1 VIRKGDVQWWVLEA
15 KKHPESAPEII
26 EALAQRLVELDA
38 ETERLRDEIIR
49 LQRSAPAA
57 ADSAEMS
64 ALRQKVANL
73 QTVVDNISEGQDP
86 TQLSI
91 FFFSHHLQSARV
103 PLSHVRRLMEN
114 EQEALSRQAVF
125 GLRCMV
131 PARLQDEVLLLTGQG
146 RGLKMQPSDV
156 PSLAEGGEW
165 PAAGTRVLGD
175 DEQLALAVGIADPP
189 RFWTVVTRRG
199 YVRQVIHITIDRKGN
214 QGALLVES
222 PFHNDAPVALV
233 DGDRGDLMVITRW
246 GKWTRFPHRAI
257 ESQGSVA
264 LELEPDDEVVAA
276 LAVESDTEILVATAA
291 GYAMRRDTARLEART
306 RPGGAGKSLIQAFD
320 VLGAFPYEPDGGLL
334 YLSYSGKLT
343 FVAAKDVSRHERYGK
358 GTQVCDLTRD
368 PAVALAF
375 VPQPF

>member
-1 VIRKGDVQWWVLEA
+1 MIRKGDVQWWVLEA

-26 EALAQRLVELDA
+26 KELAQRLVELDA

-57 ADSAEMS
+57 ADGAEVG
-64 ALRQKVANL
+64 ALRQKVATL
-73 QTVVDNISEGQDP
+73 QTVVDTISEGQDP
-86 TQLSI
+86 TQLSVL
-91 FFFSHHLQSARV
+91 FFSHNLQSARA
-103 PLSHVRRLMEN
+103 PLSQVRRLMEK
-114 EQEALSRQAVF
+114 EQETLDRRAVF
-125 GLRCMV
+125 GLCRMV
-131 PARLQDEVLLLTGQG
+131 LARPQDELLLLTSQG
-146 RGLKMQPSDV
+146 RGLRMRPSDV
-156 PSLAEGGEW
+156 PLLAEGGEW
-165 PAAGTRVLGD
+165 PATETQTLGD
-175 DEQLALAVGIADPP
+175 GEQLALAVDAAGPP

-199 YVRQVIHITIDRKGN
+199 YVRQLIHIYFDRKGG
-214 QGALLVES
+214 QGASLVES

-233 DGDRGDLMVITRW
+233 DGDRGDLMVFTRW

-257 ESQGSVA
+257 DSQGSVA

-276 LAVESDTEILVATAA
+276 LSVVSDAEVLVATAA

-306 RPGGAGKSLIQAFD
+306 RPGTAGKTLIQAFD

-368 PAVALAF
+368 PAVALAL

>member
-26 EALAQRLVELDA
+26 KELAQRLVELDA
-38 ETERLRDEIIR
+38 ETERLRDEMIR

-57 ADSAEMS
+57 TDSAELS
-64 ALRQKVANL
+64 ALRQKVTDL

-86 TQLSI
+86 MQLSI

-103 PLSHVRRLMEN
+103 PLSHVRRLMEK
-114 EQEALSRQAVF
+114 EQEALNRQAVF

-131 PARLQDEVLLLTGQG
+131 PARLQDELLLLTSQG

-165 PAAGTRVLGD
+165 PVTETQTLGD
-175 DEQLALAVGIADPP
+175 DEQLAVAVGVVDPP
-189 RFWTVVTRRG
+189 RFWTVITRHG
-199 YVRQVIHITIDRKGN
+199 YVRQLIHIYFDRKEA
-214 QGALLVES
+214 QGEPLVES

-233 DGDRGDLMVITRW
+233 DGDRGDLMVFTRW

-257 ESQGSVA
+257 DSQGSVA
-264 LELEPDDEVVAA
+264 LDLEPDDEVVAA
-276 LAVESDTEILVATAA
+276 LSVESDTEILVATAA
-291 GYAMRRDTARLEART
+291 GYAMRRDTARLDART

-320 VLGAFPYEPDGGLL
+320 VLGVFLYEPDGGLL

-343 FVAAKDVSRHERYGK
+343 FVSAEDVSRHERYGK
-358 GTQVCDLTRD
+358 GTQVGDLTRD